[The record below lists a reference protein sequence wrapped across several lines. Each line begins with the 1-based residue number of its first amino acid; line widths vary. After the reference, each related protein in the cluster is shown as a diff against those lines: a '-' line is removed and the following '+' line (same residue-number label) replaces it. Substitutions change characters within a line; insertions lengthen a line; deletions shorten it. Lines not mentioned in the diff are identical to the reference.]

1 MGYREYQAK
10 TLEEAITAA
19 SIDLGVISADL
30 YYDVV
35 DRGSNG
41 ILGFGKR
48 DFTIRACKL
57 SEKEENDKQ
66 EVKQEES
73 VDSVKKSKKGKADE
87 DAIKKVAED
96 FLKEVLSA
104 MDLDVEIKVDY
115 LYDEGHNNLNIDISG
130 ENMAIIIG
138 KRGQTLDS
146 LQYLVNLAVNKNS
159 DAYVRVKLDTEDYRR
174 RREETLVNLAKNI
187 SSKVKK
193 TGKSI
198 KLEPMNPYER
208 RTIHYALQE
217 DKGVTTLSEGD
228 GSYRHVIVKP
238 SKQ

>member
-1 MGYREYQAK
+1 MGYKEYQAK
-10 TLEEAITAA
+10 TLDEAITAA
-19 SIDLGVISADL
+19 SIDLGVASTEL
-30 YYDVV
+30 YYDVI
-35 DRGSNG
+35 DKGSSG
-41 ILGFGKR
+41 ILGFGKK

-57 SEKEENDKQ
+57 AEKKENDKH
-66 EVKQEES
+66 EIKDTKP
-73 VDSVKKSKKGKADE
+73 VDKVEKIERPRADE
-87 DAIKKVAED
+87 EAIKKAAVD
-96 FLKEVLSA
+96 FLKDVLSE
-104 MDLDVEIKVDY
+104 MDLDVKIDVIYSYE
-115 LYDEGHNNLNIDISG
+115 EGHNNLKVDISG
-130 ENMAIIIG
+130 EHMALIIG

-146 LQYLVNLAVNKNS
+146 LQYLVNLVVNKNS
-159 DAYVRVKLDTEDYRR
+159 EAYVRVKLDTEDYRR

-208 RTIHYALQE
+208 RTIHYALQG

-238 SKQ
+238 NRQ